1 MISTEESEAAPARP
15 WNRLLR
21 SESTW
26 NRGWRGTVSELSIW
40 DLNWSVVETQN
51 ENCMYIFVHNKTQT
65 QTQI

>member
-51 ENCMYIFVHNKTQT
+51 
-65 QTQI
+65 